1 MFEVERRSVVTTV
14 GVMVGVLTELV
25 WMFNGNI
32 PGLDSGRRWA
42 GFRATRNKPTGA
54 SQARMSPPQ

>member
-32 PGLDSGRRWA
+32 PGLDSGRRLAW
-42 GFRATRNKPTGA
+42 FRATRKKPTGA